1 MPLVSWHGKN
11 SLVFCFIKYCGLDIR
26 TFSYSAWQTIKDR
39 VHFPWRKGCISNHF
53 YQVVAHSLLLSYCY
67 FPSAAQ
73 TGGIVAELLTYLI
86 GFNSCLN
93 PWIYFCFNC
102 KNFVIKPR
110 KRKLHTN
117 LTMTTQT
124 QLNTERASIQLSQSC
139 SNKELQEE
147 LTPLTETRAIV
158 IKNRDAVHV

>member
-1 MPLVSWHGKN
+1 MGKIPWYSVSSNIAAQTFGLPVTAFGRPSKIE
-11 SLVFCFIKYCGLDIR
+11 FISPKE
-26 TFSYSAWQTIKDR
+26 K
-39 VHFPWRKGCISNHF
+39 
-53 YQVVAHSLLLSYCY
+53 VALIIIFIILSYCN
-67 FPSAAQ
+67 FPFAAQ

-139 SNKELQEE
+139 SNRELQEE

-158 IKNRDAVHV
+158 IENRDAVHV